1 MTDTLH
7 SWYTTAKR
15 TIYET
20 SIFSLEEHQRSEDA
34 TGKHGTFY
42 VVDAPSWINV
52 IAITRDGKFVLV
64 EQFRH
69 GSGKFEIEI
78 VGGDTDDEEP
88 LAAALRELKEE
99 TGYEPTASSRVELIG
114 TTKPNPAFM
123 ANTCYTFL
131 VTDVEQTAGQQ
142 FDEFERIRVS
152 IASYDEV
159 MAMIRNGTIDHTL
172 VLTAFLW
179 YQLNVLGAKG

>member
-1 MTDTLH
+1 MA
-7 SWYTTAKR
+7 S
-15 TIYET
+15 
-20 SIFSLEEHQRSEDA
+20 SF
-34 TGKHGTFY
+34 F
-42 VVDAPSWINV
+42 
-52 IAITRDGKFVLV
+52 V

-78 VGGDTDDEEP
+78 VGGDTDNEEP
-88 LAAALRELKEE
+88 LTAALRELKEE

-142 FDEFERIRVS
+142 FDEFERIKVS
-152 IASYDEV
+152 LASYDEILN
-159 MAMIRNGTIDHTL
+159 MMRNGTIDHAL
-172 VLTAFLW
+172 VLSAFQW
-179 YQLNVLGAKG
+179 YRLNVLDAKV